1 MPRVLGVDI
10 GGRRIGLAVS
20 DPEGV
25 LATPH
30 GILERVGPT
39 PDTADHVA
47 ILDAARSLEVERI
60 VVGLPLSM
68 SGATGPAARAV
79 LDEVEAL
86 RALAGDDLVV
96 ETHDE
101 RLSSIAAD
109 RALAQAGSRRT
120 GAPNDD
126 AAAAVILQ
134 SWLDV
139 DRG

>member
-20 DPEGV
+20 DPEGI
-25 LATPH
+25 LATPR
-30 GILERVGPT
+30 GILERVGAT
-39 PDTADHVA
+39 PDAADHLA
-47 ILDAARSLEVERI
+47 ILDAARSLGAETI

-68 SGATGPAARAV
+68 SGSTGPAARSV
-79 LDEVEAL
+79 LAEVEDL

-101 RLSSIAAD
+101 RLSSVAAD
-109 RALAQAGSRRT
+109 RALARTGSRRAGT
-120 GAPNDD
+120 PNDD